1 MITAQNRLAAA
12 NIATSNLKS
21 GTDFSIAAIMARD
34 ELSRESSEYSKNMT
48 FLIVFVW
55 SRYFEK
61 ITNKNFQIVF
71 HRFYFDRA
79 SSINRANSLMTKE
92 WNFPIEL
99 NKWEATLNFY
109 I

>member
-55 SRYFEK
+55 SILKKLLTK
-61 ITNKNFQIVF
+61 ISKLFFIVF
-71 HRFYFDRA
+71 ILIGPVQ
-79 SSINRANSLMTKE
+79 S
-92 WNFPIEL
+92 IEL
-99 NKWEATLNFY
+99 IL
-109 I
+109 